1 MKLAIRFL
9 LAIGFA
15 SLGLSP
21 ARVVAAEK
29 PNLLIIIADDLTWS
43 DLGCMG
49 NPDVKTPNI
58 DRLANESMTLRNMFT
73 PAPTCS
79 PCRHA
84 LYTGLFNIRSG
95 AYPNH
100 TRAYDGTASLFT
112 HLKAIGYR
120 VGIAGKTHVGPPATF
135 PYEMLT
141 TTADDTPALAEFIN
155 RDKAQPWFAVLAST
169 DPHEDWNRGPKNLY
183 DPKKL
188 KVPPWQHDNWVTR
201 TNMANYYA
209 EITQLDKQ
217 VGDALEA
224 LEKSG
229 QANNTVVLF
238 VSEQGSSFPYGG
250 KWSLYDNGIRTS
262 SFIRWPGKIKAGSNS
277 EALMEYVDV
286 APTFLEM
293 AGVDATKVDT
303 SCPDVNGKRG
313 FDGQSFLPILLGKT
327 NQLRDYVFAQHT
339 TIGIIGAKEPYPIRA
354 VRDRRYKFIRNLAPE
369 NRYWVYFLHGTITAK
384 SWEQA
389 GANDPA
395 VAARFQWMSHRPG
408 EELYDLETD
417 PYETNNLATDSKFKQ
432 IKSRLSHEL
441 DAWMKQQGDKGMETE
456 LAAKSRLGSG
466 KVPAKK
472 NAAKQKEEQQ

>member
-9 LAIGFA
+9 LAVGLA
-15 SLGLSP
+15 SLALLS
-21 ARVVAAEK
+21 AEVHAADK
-29 PNLLIIIADDLTWS
+29 PNFLIIIADDLTWS

-58 DRLANESMTLRNMFT
+58 DRFASEGMTLRKMFT

-79 PCRHA
+79 PTRHA
-84 LYTGLFNIRSG
+84 LYTGLFPVRSG

-100 TRAYDGTASLFT
+100 TRTYDGTASLFT
-112 HLKAIGYR
+112 HLKGIGYR

-135 PYEMLT
+135 PYEVLT
-141 TTADDTPALAEFIN
+141 TTADDTPALAKFMN
-155 RDKAQPWFAVLAST
+155 RDRTQPWFAVLAST

-188 KVPPWQHDNWVTR
+188 KVPAWQHDNWVTR

-224 LEKSG
+224 LAKSG

-262 SFIRWPGKIKAGSNS
+262 SFIRWPGKIKPGSTS
-277 EALMEYVDV
+277 DALMQYLDV
-286 APTFLEM
+286 PPTFLEM
-293 AGVDATKVDT
+293 AGVDSTKVDT
-303 SCPDVNGKRG
+303 GCPDISGKRG
-313 FDGQSFLPILLGKT
+313 FDGRSILPVLLGKT
-327 NQLRDYVFAQHT
+327 NQFRDYIFAEHT
-339 TIGIIGAKEPYPIRA
+339 TIGIIGGKIPYPIRA
-354 VRDRRYKFIRNLAPE
+354 VRDARYKYIRNIAPE
-369 NRYWVYFLHGTITAK
+369 NRYWVFFLHGTITAK
-384 SWEQA
+384 SLEQDA
-389 GANDPA
+389 ANDPA
-395 VAARFQWMSHRPG
+395 LAARVKWMSHRPG
-408 EELYDLETD
+408 EELYDLESD
-417 PYETNNLATDSKFKQ
+417 PYETNNLATDAKFTQ
-432 IKSRLSHEL
+432 IKTRLSNEL
-441 DAWMKQQGDKGMETE
+441 DAWMKQQGDKGMKTE

-472 NAAKQKEEQQ
+472 TAQVKEEDQ